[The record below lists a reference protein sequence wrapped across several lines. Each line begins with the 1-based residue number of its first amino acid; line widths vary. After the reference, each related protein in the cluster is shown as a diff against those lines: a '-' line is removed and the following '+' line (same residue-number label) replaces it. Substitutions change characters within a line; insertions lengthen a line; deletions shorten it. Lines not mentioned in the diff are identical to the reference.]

1 MEDMFDCFPKS
12 KKVLNQC
19 CKSFAEYL
27 FKWGKVL
34 SSAQIIQV
42 KWCCRIG
49 SLGIDY
55 WKHL

>member
-19 CKSFAEYL
+19 CESFAGYL
-27 FKWGKVL
+27 FKCGKVL

-42 KWCCRIG
+42 KWYCRIG